1 MPMLLKDLQ
10 ERFVLRYNDNVELIT
25 IRHYNESKEEE
36 VIKDRKILLE
46 QKSRSTRQVIVKKR

>member
-1 MPMLLKDLQ
+1 LQ